1 MTRLVLILAA
11 CFCAGTISAQ
21 ELRFSEIFGSGMVLQ
36 RETEI
41 ELRGVCAP
49 GESVSVST
57 SWLSGKLRTYAG
69 EDGRWSVSMQTPEAS
84 FEPQS
89 IAAKSGRETAVL
101 EDVLIG
107 DVWFVGGQSNMQMN
121 FRGNPDQPVNR
132 AQEILLDAP
141 NPSIRLFRVN
151 NSWSL
156 EPSDEMATDSGWTY
170 ADPENIKEFSVAGYV
185 FGLRIQRILDIPIG
199 LVQSAHG
206 GSTAEAWIDR
216 ETLEEFG
223 EFDLDLDA
231 LVLISELDTAG
242 RTVSVSAYSQKPLS
256 VDMKEAISGNVN
268 NAVEEYR
275 LASYDIKGLK
285 KILEEV
291 RVDIPVSTYT
301 MDDSGQE
308 KITSSEVYMIISL
321 VLSVIIYMFIAMFS
335 AMVMQSVIEEKST
348 RVVEVLISSV
358 NSLELMFGKI
368 IGVAAVALTQFFLWI
383 VLTAV
388 IVLGVSPFIGMDTIT
403 ASATIQGD
411 QMTQMAEGLG
421 VDPSMMGP
429 AGMTSG
435 TEMLSVTSDSEL
447 STIMATLAG
456 LNYGEILLS
465 FIIYF
470 VLGYLLYASLFAA
483 IGSAVE
489 NEADTQQLQMPVTI
503 PLLLAFFIAFYAF
516 KAPDS
521 QVVFWGSIIPFTS
534 PIVMLARI
542 PFGVPFWELALSIG
556 LLLVTFVAMAYVSA
570 KIYKVGI
577 LMYGK
582 KTTFRDLYKWLK
594 QK

>member
-1 MTRLVLILAA
+1 MNIRTVNVIIAREYLTKVRKKSFLLTTFLGPIFFAALCILPSLIMFMAEDT
-11 CFCAGTISAQ
+11 GKKVGVVD
-21 ELRFSEIFGSGMVLQ
+21 ESGIVM
-36 RETEI
+36 
-41 ELRGVCAP
+41 P
-49 GESVSVST
+49 
-57 SWLSGKLRTYAG
+57 Y
-69 EDGRWSVSMQTPEAS
+69 M
-84 FEPQS
+84 
-89 IAAKSGRETAVL
+89 
-101 EDVLIG
+101 
-107 DVWFVGGQSNMQMN
+107 
-121 FRGNPDQPVNR
+121 
-132 AQEILLDAP
+132 
-141 NPSIRLFRVN
+141 
-151 NSWSL
+151 
-156 EPSDEMATDSGWTY
+156 TDSEQIDYTDY
-170 ADPENIKEFSVAGYV
+170 SDVPVDTLKNRYFS
-185 FGLRIQRILDIPIG
+185 
-199 LVQSAHG
+199 
-206 GSTAEAWIDR
+206 
-216 ETLEEFG
+216 
-223 EFDLDLDA
+223 LDLDA
-231 LVLISELDTAG
+231 LVIISELDTAA

-256 VDMKEAISGNVN
+256 VDMKDALSANVN

-285 KILEEV
+285 QILEDV
-291 RVDIPVSTYT
+291 RVDVPVSTYT

-308 KITSSEVYMIISL
+308 KITSSEVYMIVSL

-368 IGVAAVALTQFFLWI
+368 VGVAAVALTQFFLWI

-388 IVLGVSPFIGMDTIT
+388 IVLGVGSFIGMDAVT
-403 ASATIQGD
+403 ASASMQGD
-411 QMTQMAEGLG
+411 QMTMMAEGLG
-421 VDPSMMGP
+421 VDPSMMDQT
-429 AGMTSG
+429 GMTVSPD
-435 TEMLSVTSDSEL
+435 MLSASSDSEL
-447 STIMATLAG
+447 SAVMSTLAG
-456 LNYGEILLS
+456 LNYGEILLC
-465 FIIYF
+465 FVIYF

-542 PFGVPFWELALSIG
+542 PFGVPFWELALSVG
-556 LLLVTFVAMAYVSA
+556 LLLLTFVAMAYISA

-582 KTTFRDLYKWLK
+582 KTTFKDLYKWLK

>member
-1 MTRLVLILAA
+1 MNIRTVNVIIAREYLTKVRKKSFLLTTFLGPIFFAALCILPSLIMFMAEDK
-11 CFCAGTISAQ
+11 GKKVGVVD
-21 ELRFSEIFGSGMVLQ
+21 ESGIVM
-36 RETEI
+36 
-41 ELRGVCAP
+41 P
-49 GESVSVST
+49 
-57 SWLSGKLRTYAG
+57 Y
-69 EDGRWSVSMQTPEAS
+69 M
-84 FEPQS
+84 
-89 IAAKSGRETAVL
+89 
-101 EDVLIG
+101 
-107 DVWFVGGQSNMQMN
+107 
-121 FRGNPDQPVNR
+121 
-132 AQEILLDAP
+132 
-141 NPSIRLFRVN
+141 
-151 NSWSL
+151 
-156 EPSDEMATDSGWTY
+156 TDSEQIDYTDY
-170 ADPENIKEFSVAGYV
+170 SDVPVDTLKNRYFS
-185 FGLRIQRILDIPIG
+185 
-199 LVQSAHG
+199 
-206 GSTAEAWIDR
+206 
-216 ETLEEFG
+216 
-223 EFDLDLDA
+223 LDLDA
-231 LVLISELDTAG
+231 LVIISKLDTAA

-256 VDMKEAISGNVN
+256 VDMKDALSANVN

-285 KILEEV
+285 QILEDV
-291 RVDIPVSTYT
+291 RVDVPVSTYT

-308 KITSSEVYMIISL
+308 KITSSEVYMIVSL

-368 IGVAAVALTQFFLWI
+368 VGVAAVALTQFFLWI

-388 IVLGVSPFIGMDTIT
+388 IVLGVGSFIGMDAVT
-403 ASATIQGD
+403 ASASMQGD
-411 QMTQMAEGLG
+411 QMTMMAEGLG
-421 VDPSMMGP
+421 VDPSMMDQT
-429 AGMTSG
+429 GMSVSPD
-435 TEMLSVTSDSEL
+435 MLAASSDSEL
-447 STIMATLAG
+447 SAVMSTLAG
-456 LNYGEILLS
+456 LNYGEILLC
-465 FIIYF
+465 FVIYF

-542 PFGVPFWELALSIG
+542 PFGVPFWELALSVG
-556 LLLVTFVAMAYVSA
+556 LLLLTFVAMAYISA

-582 KTTFRDLYKWLK
+582 KTTFKDLYKWLK